1 MTEFTKQEL
10 LDLKPCMEWKIE
22 ILRWPRL
29 IITAKEIK
37 ETLDESGKKNYEFVQ
52 IMSRSD
58 KMATAMI
65 KEGVAKDVE
74 DRFGRTPLQVA
85 KERGFVDAAKVL
97 KEEV

>member
-58 KMATAMI
+58 KMSTAMI
-65 KEGVAKDVE
+65 KEGVAKDV
-74 DRFGRTPLQVA
+74 
-85 KERGFVDAAKVL
+85 
-97 KEEV
+97 